1 MLSNLLLLATVNA
14 IALPAADPEPKP
26 VPGTVTSG
34 AITAIVDELEQL
46 AKNISIPNSKK
57 LFGGL
62 FPTIAD
68 LAVNFVRHQV
78 VQLPYGQIQGTVEPL
93 FSSYLNIPYAQPPVG
108 ALRFKPPQ
116 PPLNFSGV
124 YNATSYG
131 NACIQAQTG
140 ATNLVTSEDCL
151 NLNVYAPTVGEKL
164 PVIVYIYGGSFNS
177 GYNSNPLYNGKTIL
191 THSNNVVVVTVNYR
205 VGAFGFLAG
214 NLLAQEG
221 SLNVGLL
228 DQKFAFEW
236 VRKNIALFG
245 GDPTRVTAVGQSAGA
260 ISLGAHLLAQ
270 GGTQTLFDRAVLL
283 SGGPA
288 WLYQTPASF
297 DGVFTA
303 FANAVG
309 CSSGDILGCLRNVP
323 AQTLFT
329 AGQTI
334 NWFPIADGSYVNEEA
349 LVTLLV
355 DKKVSKVPLL
365 MNDDLNEGTLFSFGQ
380 ITSAQQVIPYDMIFL
395 PFLTAAQQQTVSALY
410 NVSTYPLGPYQ
421 AAGDFFGDL
430 LFQCPEIL
438 LASVYQSLGV
448 ETYRSSF
455 THQPLI
461 PLYPSA
467 TQLGVYHGAEL
478 PFVWQNTALL
488 DSTEI
493 PLSNQVLNSILNFVN
508 GLQPNPNWA
517 TYGSGNRYNFVNNAM
532 EPDNER
538 QQKCGFFE
546 QTVTSFLQGQ

>member
-1 MLSNLLLLATVNA
+1 MLSSLFFLVTVNA
-14 IALPAADPEPKP
+14 IALPAALPEPAP
-26 VPGTVTSG
+26 IPGSVT
-34 AITAIVDELEQL
+34 AAAVTAIVDELEQL
-46 AKNISIPNSKK
+46 ANNISIPNSSK

-62 FPTIAD
+62 FPTIQN

-78 VQLPYGQIQGTVEPL
+78 VQLPYGQIRGVVEPL
-93 FSSYLNIPYAQPPVG
+93 FSSYLNIPFAQPPVG

-116 PPLNFSGV
+116 PPLNITGV
-124 YNATSYG
+124 FNATSFG

-205 VGAFGFLAG
+205 VGAFGFIAG

-228 DQKFAFEW
+228 DQKLAFEW
-236 VRKNIALFG
+236 VRQNIALFG
-245 GDPTRVTAVGQSAGA
+245 GDPNRITAVGQSAGA

-270 GGTQTLFDRAVLL
+270 GGTQKLFDRAVLL

-303 FANAVG
+303 YASAVG
-309 CSSGDILGCLRNVP
+309 CSTGDILACMRNVP

-349 LVTLLV
+349 LVTLLM

-365 MNDDLNEGTLFSFGQ
+365 MNDDLNEGTLFTFGQ
-380 ITSAQQVIPYDMIFL
+380 ITSAAQVIPYDTIFL
-395 PFLTAAQQQTVSALY
+395 PFLSAAQQSTVSSLY
-410 NVSTYPLGPYQ
+410 NVSSYPNGPYQ

-438 LASVYQSLGV
+438 LAATYQGLGV
-448 ETYRSSF
+448 ETYRSFF
-455 THQPLI
+455 THQPLK
-461 PLYPSA
+461 PLYPNA
-467 TQLGVYHGAEL
+467 AQLGVYHGAEL

-493 PLSNQVLNSILNFVN
+493 PLSSQMLDSVLNFVY
-508 GLQPNPNWA
+508 GKQPNAKWA
-517 TYGSGNRYNFVNNAM
+517 TYGTGNRFNFVNNAM
-532 EPDNER
+532 EADSDR
-538 QQKCGFFE
+538 TQKCGFFQ
-546 QTVTSFLQGQ
+546 QTVVSFLQSQ